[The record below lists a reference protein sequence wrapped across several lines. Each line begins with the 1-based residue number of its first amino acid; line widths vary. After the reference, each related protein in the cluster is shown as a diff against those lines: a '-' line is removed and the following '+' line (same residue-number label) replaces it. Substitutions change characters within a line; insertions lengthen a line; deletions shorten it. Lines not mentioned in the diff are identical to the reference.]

1 MGDLAFIAG
10 PALGHFGR
18 LYQVAMRLR
27 DLANCRITIIR
38 PDLDRFDP
46 AIFPDNFEIVRLPAA
61 RDKPGLRALPF
72 GDAMEELFA
81 DRRFDAIVQD
91 CNPLGWL
98 ATTRLPDWPRINVT
112 NVFLTRAAG
121 LDTQQARTF
130 ERQVRPI
137 NAARAAKAMPPV
149 QDVHELYEADAV
161 LYADPGPILSL
172 VPGLPEHHHGCGG
185 CWWTYEG
192 DVPAEIAGLDNFLL
206 CSLGSTGRMPD
217 VALFEAVAELFGC
230 GDIVCVYT
238 ETGGE
243 RPETAGARRIHY
255 FDRLPLAAVTAR
267 AGAVLSQGG
276 AGSTYQAL
284 AAGKPMA
291 IKPTHIN
298 HAILGDMVERLG
310 AGIAADSKGRLPY
323 ADRDMGEEFRH
334 GAQAAA
340 AAMSDEDGASEIARR
355 IAEIAA
361 V

>member
-1 MGDLAFIAG
+1 MGDLALIAG

-18 LYQVAMRLR
+18 LYEVAIRLR
-27 DLANCRITIIR
+27 ELTDHRIVFIR
-38 PDLDRFDP
+38 PDFDRFDP
-46 AIFPDNFEIVRLPAA
+46 AVFTERFDTIRLPTK
-61 RDKPGLRALPF
+61 REKPCLPCLPF
-72 GDAMEELFA
+72 GDALEELFA

-98 ATTRLPDWPRINVT
+98 ATARMPDWTRINVT

-121 LDTQQARTF
+121 LYTQQARSF
-130 ERQVRPI
+130 ERQVDHI
-137 NAARAAKAMPPV
+137 NAARAAKDMPPV
-149 QDVHELYEADAV
+149 RDVHELYEADAV

-172 VPGLPEHHHGCGG
+172 FPDLPEHHHGCGG

-192 DVPAEIAGLDNFLL
+192 DVPGEIAGLDNFLL
-206 CSLGSTGRMPD
+206 CSLGSTGRMPE
-217 VALFEAVAELFGC
+217 VELFETVADLFDC
-230 GDIVCVYT
+230 GDIVCVHT
-238 ETGGE
+238 ETEGK
-243 RPETAGARRIHY
+243 RPVTAGSRRIHY
-255 FDRLPLAAVTAR
+255 FDRLPLAAVMAK

-310 AGIAADSKGRLPY
+310 AGIAADSRGRLPY